1 MWSEGRRRLAGA
13 VLGLALLGSSLPV
26 GAQVYRSAEE
36 RFFRIEWHVE
46 RAGGRDAAIVGVL
59 DNPYLFRLQRVQLQ
73 VQVLDASGHAVREA
87 TAPMTDVPA
96 GGRGSFRLPL
106 PDAGARYVVT
116 VHAFEFGSGES
127 P

>member
-1 MWSEGRRRLAGA
+1 MMRMTTADRQQLQRQQRIVQLRQ
-13 VLGLALLGSSLPV
+13 LL
-26 GAQVYRSAEE
+26 QVVTTMMMVMIAED
-36 RFFRIEWHVE
+36 RQQLQRQQ
-46 RAGGRDAAIVGVL
+46 VL
-59 DNPYLFRLQRVQLQ
+59 DRQRVQLQ
-73 VQVLDASGHAVREA
+73 VQVLDASGHTVREA
-87 TAPMTDVPA
+87 SAPMTDVPA